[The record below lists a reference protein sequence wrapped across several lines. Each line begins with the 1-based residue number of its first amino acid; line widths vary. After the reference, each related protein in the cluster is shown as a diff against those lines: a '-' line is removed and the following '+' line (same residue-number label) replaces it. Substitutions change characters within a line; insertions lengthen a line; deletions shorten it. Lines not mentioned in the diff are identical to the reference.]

1 MTTFY
6 GLWVG
11 FFFLWSFCDSL
22 HCRDNKQLGL
32 YFPKRYSDHVKKQ
45 RRYSFFP
52 ALKILSSKTSERL
65 ALYIYIQNITSWH
78 TGQPRSHN
86 TFADSEAYFLSFFFF
101 WSNIA
106 NWVGEPGCLFRPC
119 GCGSPPLWCSVTR
132 SWAALQFVLFD
143 RETTTEIPCRGR
155 SSKRQLLQ
163 SNC

>member
-1 MTTFY
+1 MVCEWVFFPLEL
-6 GLWVG
+6 LWQLTLPWQQTAGTVFSKKVFG
-11 FFFLWSFCDSL
+11 PCEEAKEVFFLPCFK
-22 HCRDNKQLGL
+22 N
-32 YFPKRYSDHVKKQ
+32 
-45 RRYSFFP
+45 
-52 ALKILSSKTSERL
+52 SSKTSERL
-65 ALYIYIQNITSWH
+65 ALYTYIQNITSWH

-143 RETTTEIPCRGR
+143 GETTTETPCRGR